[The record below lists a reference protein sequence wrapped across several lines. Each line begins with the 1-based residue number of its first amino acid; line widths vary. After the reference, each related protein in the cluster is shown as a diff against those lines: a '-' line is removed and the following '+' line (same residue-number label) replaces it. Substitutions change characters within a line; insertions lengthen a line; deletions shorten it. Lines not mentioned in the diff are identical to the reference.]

1 MEPLA
6 RPCIS
11 LTEPPTAAP
20 KTRSEGSRDPA
31 LGAPGGVLGSP
42 QVTMTDRE
50 EYHRVRKALADQA
63 MAMLKN
69 VPANIVL
76 SAFADLTLQIAIEL
90 EAKGGRDSA
99 AALKRL
105 QEYLAQRL
113 DAASRP
119 PRRRAAR

>member
-1 MEPLA
+1 
-6 RPCIS
+6 
-11 LTEPPTAAP
+11 
-20 KTRSEGSRDPA
+20 
-31 LGAPGGVLGSP
+31 
-42 QVTMTDRE
+42 MTDRE

-76 SAFADLTLQIAIEL
+76 SAFADLTLQIAIEM
-90 EAKGGRDSA
+90 EKSGDST

-113 DAASRP
+113 DDSVKDI
-119 PRRRAAR
+119 RATKTIN